1 MGDIKYIKCSK
12 IKKTKKKNKCKLNK
26 KIKGGSWFNKTIKC
40 VGNMCK
46 SKKKRE
52 NERLEIERLEI
63 ERLEIERLEQQKK
76 QIEKEAKNLKDN
88 TITIYINIQRWFD
101 DSEIIEIDVDQ
112 RKNIR
117 KNICKVLELKE
128 EFTDIFIGD
137 DDENINNF
145 TFLELGINENA
156 QLRCFYNFLD
166 KLKDE
171 PSLNDLKYFINEI
184 YSELPNNI
192 QDKFDKRNFDVVIN
206 ETKSEYSKGYYI
218 GNKRIEDYDT
228 PITQDILQK
237 IKDSIKN
244 LPQPCHQR
252 EVWGQ
257 DRMKQEVSDF
267 ANLYKSYILLIT
279 TK

>member
-1 MGDIKYIKCSK
+1 MKYIKYIKRSK
-12 IKKTKKKNKCKLNK
+12 IKKTKNKKNKCKQNK
-26 KIKGGSWFNKTIKC
+26 KINGGSWFNKTIKC

-46 SKKKRE
+46 SKKRRE
-52 NERLEIERLEI
+52 S

-117 KNICKVLELKE
+117 KTICKVLELNE

-192 QDKFDKRNFDVVIN
+192 KDKFDKRNFDVVIN
-206 ETKSEYSKGYYI
+206 ERKSEYSKGYYI

-228 PITQDILQK
+228 PITQDLLQK

-267 ANLYKSYILLIT
+267 TNLYESYIYTKEIT